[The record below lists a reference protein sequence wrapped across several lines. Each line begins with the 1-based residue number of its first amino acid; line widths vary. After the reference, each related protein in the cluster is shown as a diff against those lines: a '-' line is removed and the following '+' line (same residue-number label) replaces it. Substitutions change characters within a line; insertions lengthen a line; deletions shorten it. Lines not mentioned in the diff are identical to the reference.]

1 MALIK
6 SALEIALERTK
17 DMKAD
22 PLALK
27 AFELKQEGQRLAGEF
42 LSDPAAVDLE
52 ARIKALAKED
62 RGILRQAVFGVLAA
76 RIQLPL
82 TKAGMPPGTLETLA
96 KGFSSL
102 ASSPF
107 PDKRVGGLL
116 KQIEDFLT
124 RYLEDAS
131 KLDAALRKQY
141 APKLQR
147 KEQELAARTGQAVR
161 LDPLSDPE
169 FLKVYQQNVG
179 HLKSQYQSALDQAKE
194 DLAAMLGIQ
203 KE

>member
-22 PLALK
+22 PRSLK
-27 AFELKQEGQRLAGEF
+27 ALEMKQEGQRLAGDF
-42 LSDPAAVDLE
+42 LSDPASVDME
-52 ARIKALAKED
+52 ARIKALPKED
-62 RGILRQAVFGVLAA
+62 RAILRQAVFGVLAA

-82 TKAGMPPGTLETLA
+82 TKAGIPQETLDTLA
-96 KGFSSL
+96 KGFAAL

-107 PDKRVGGLL
+107 PDKRIGGLL
-116 KQIEDFLT
+116 KQIGEFLT

-131 KLDAALRKQY
+131 NLDAALRKQY
-141 APKLQR
+141 EPKLRR

-169 FLKVYQQNVG
+169 FLKIYQQNLG
-179 HLKSQYQSALDQAKE
+179 NLKSQYQSALDQAKE
-194 DLAAMLGIQ
+194 DLSAMLGIQ